1 MPNEPEEQPVPVNG
15 SQHDGERGPRSP
27 VRWWEQGEEPDYRAT
42 MANERT
48 FLAWSRT
55 ALALLAGAL
64 AVLGIGRVGPYG
76 LRLAL
81 ACYLI
86 LLAVAATVAGY
97 WQWRVRQRRMRLREP
112 LGHSSVNAML
122 GLAFLVLTG
131 IVVVTVAVGAR

>member
-1 MPNEPEEQPVPVNG
+1 MTVDG
-15 SQHDGERGPRSP
+15 SRQDGERGPESP
-27 VRWWEQGEEPDYRAT
+27 ARWWEEGEEPDYRAT

-64 AVLGIGRVGPYG
+64 AVLGLGQVGPYG
-76 LRLAL
+76 VRLGL

-86 LLAVAATVAGY
+86 LLAVAATVSGY

-112 LGHSSVNAML
+112 LGHSTVNAMV
-122 GLAFLVLTG
+122 GLAFLVLAG
-131 IVVVTVAVGAR
+131 IVVAAVAVGPH

>member
-1 MPNEPEEQPVPVNG
+1 MPNEPEEQQVPVDG

-27 VRWWEQGEEPDYRAT
+27 ERWWEQGEEPDYRAT

-64 AVLGIGRVGPYG
+64 AVLGLGQVGPYR

-86 LLAVAATVAGY
+86 LLSVAATVAGY
-97 WQWRVRQRRMRLREP
+97 WQWRVRQRRMRMRQP
-112 LGHSSVNAML
+112 LGHSTVNAMV
-122 GLAFLVLTG
+122 GLAFLVLAG
-131 IVVVTVAVGAR
+131 IVVITVAAGPR